1 MAAKSIERIIV
12 EHPFFDG
19 LSKRSA
25 AFLASCAKR
34 RRLKE
39 DEVLFSYGGKADRFF
54 LILDGRVT
62 VEVAAIQGPS
72 LELQN
77 LGPGDLLGWSWLIP
91 PYKWNFQARAEEP
104 AEVLEFD
111 GEAVLKRC
119 EEDPAFGYGLFKRF
133 SGLMSERLAVARE
146 KMMSEWNPSGFA

>member
-1 MAAKSIERIIV
+1 MTEKSIERIIA

-19 LSKRSA
+19 LSKQSA
-25 AFLASCAKR
+25 TFLASCAKR
-34 RRLKE
+34 RPLKE

-54 LILDGRVT
+54 VVLDGRVT

-77 LGPGDLLGWSWLIP
+77 LGAGDLLGWSWLIP

-111 GEAVLKRC
+111 GAAVLHRC
-119 EEDPAFGYGLFKRF
+119 EDDPAFGYDLFKRF
-133 SGLMSERLAVARE
+133 SGLMSERLAAARE
-146 KMMSEWNPSGFA
+146 KMMSEWSPAGFA